1 MIPNTLPPDFVA
13 SNPEALC
20 LALNESYG
28 VTSIRINPLKPFS
41 HQHSDRVEWW
51 DEGFYLPQRPIF
63 TLDPAFAAG
72 AYYVQEASSMF
83 VGWLTERLELPD
95 NPMVLDLCAA
105 PGGKTT
111 LLSSIVGQ
119 SGVVVANET
128 IRARASILAQNVQ
141 KWGDGNTVVT
151 SADAASFG
159 NLGALFDL
167 VLVDA
172 PCSGEGMFR
181 KDPAAREEWSVDN
194 VAKCAARSR
203 RIVGDVWDSL
213 SQGGYMIYSTCT
225 FNRHENEH
233 NASWIVRELGGEI
246 VNFDNIPDGIVRN
259 EGGGYNFYP
268 HMVRGEGFYACVV
281 RKTSSS
287 PLKAG
292 KTNKITP
299 KFGDRYTLRPMLYV
313 EQSGSLYA
321 YSTALYA
328 MVEKLRSARIFMLY
342 AGVELGVE
350 IRGELKPAHSLAL
363 SPLVRPDLWPRAS
376 MELSQAIEYLRKGV
390 VDASCLADGL
400 NMICYDGLPLGF
412 AKRIGARVNNMYP
425 TAWRIANL

>member
-1 MIPNTLPPDFVA
+1 MIPNTLPLDFVA
-13 SNPEALC
+13 RNTEALC

-28 VTSIRINPLKPFS
+28 VTSIRLNPLKPFS

-51 DEGFYLPQRPIF
+51 DEGFYLSQRPIF

-95 NPMVLDLCAA
+95 NPTLLDLCAA

-151 SADAASFG
+151 SGDAASFG
-159 NLGALFDL
+159 NMGAMFDL

-181 KDPAAREEWSVDN
+181 KDHASREEWSLDN
-194 VAKCAARSR
+194 VEKCAARSR

-213 SQGGYMIYSTCT
+213 HEGGYMIYSTCT
-225 FNRHENEH
+225 FNSQENEQ
-233 NASWIVRELGGEI
+233 NAQWIARELGGEI
-246 VNFDNIPDGIVRN
+246 VHFQNLPQGIVPN

-268 HMVRGEGFYACVV
+268 HLLRGEGFYACVI
-281 RKTSSS
+281 RKTSASS
-287 PLKAG
+287 VKATKAPKTSP
-292 KTNKITP
+292 KTN
-299 KFGDRYTLRPMLYV
+299 DSYTLAPMLYV

-321 YSTALYA
+321 YSVALYA
-328 MVEKLRSARIFMLY
+328 MVERLRSARIFMLY

-350 IRGELKPAHSLAL
+350 IRGELKPAHALAL
-363 SPLVRPDLWPRAS
+363 SPLIKADLWPRG
-376 MELSQAIEYLRKGV
+376 ELELDRAVEYLRKGG
-390 VDASCLADGL
+390 VDASSLTDGL
-400 NMICYDGLPLGF
+400 NIISYNGLPLGF
-412 AKRIGARVNNMYP
+412 AKRIGSRVNNMYP